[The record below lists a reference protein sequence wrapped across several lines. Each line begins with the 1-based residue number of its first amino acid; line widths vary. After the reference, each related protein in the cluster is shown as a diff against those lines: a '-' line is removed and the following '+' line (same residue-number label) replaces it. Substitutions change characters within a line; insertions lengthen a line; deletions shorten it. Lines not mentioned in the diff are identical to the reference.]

1 MDITKEIIRI
11 KHIIGRLLTINA
23 FNIEQAFKTIKER
36 NWDRIYV
43 FVDIHST
50 VLYPD
55 YGKVA
60 KEYYPM
66 AKEVLYKLTTDPRIK
81 LVLYTCSYPH
91 EIEEYLKFFSTDGI
105 IFDYVNKNPE
115 VANTRGGYFEDKPYM
130 NILFEDKS
138 GFVGEYDW
146 WVVNKLLNKYI
157 SDKIVNTLS
166 LNEVKSQSVNM
177 VHEFLDLNYKSCI
190 ARADDGFPNSIFF
203 DNHGITLF
211 ELNTKKKYFWVRFT
225 IIWLKLSEICDNK
238 DELLK
243 LINEWLSIKFQ
254 LNDITV
260 KTKSFKGKTGWQD
273 KNDNN

>member
-1 MDITKEIIRI
+1 MEISKKI
-11 KHIIGRLLTINA
+11 KHIIGRMLTSNN
-23 FNIEQAFKTIKER
+23 FNIDHAFKTIKER
-36 NWDRIYV
+36 NWDTIYV
-43 FVDIHST
+43 FVDIHGT

-91 EIEEYLKFFSTDGI
+91 EIDEYLVFFAKDGI
-105 IFDYVNKNPE
+105 VFDYVNKNPE

-130 NILFEDKS
+130 NILFEDKA

-146 WVVNKLLNKYI
+146 YVV
-157 SDKIVNTLS
+157 DKIFKRHINKKTVATPLPHVNT
-166 LNEVKSQSVNM
+166 QPVNM
-177 VHEFLDLNYKSCI
+177 VHEYLDHKYKSCI
-190 ARADDGFPNSIFF
+190 ARVDDGFPNSIFF
-203 DNHGITLF
+203 DNHGVTLF

-225 IIWLKLSEICDNK
+225 VIWLELLEICDNK
-238 DELLK
+238 EELLK
-243 LINEWLSIKFQ
+243 LINEWLCIKFQ

-260 KTKSFKGKTGWQD
+260 KTKRFKGETGWLH
-273 KNDNN
+273 KNGNN